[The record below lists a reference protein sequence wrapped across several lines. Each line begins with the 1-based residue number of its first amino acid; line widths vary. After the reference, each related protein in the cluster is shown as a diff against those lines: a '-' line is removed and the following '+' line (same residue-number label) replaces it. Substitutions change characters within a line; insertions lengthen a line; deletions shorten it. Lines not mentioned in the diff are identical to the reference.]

1 MIKNQNKINMKA
13 IDWNKVKKALV
24 DTGKAEINM
33 NMCLSLKMRGLDKKL
48 YLDIEAKIEAT
59 NITS

>member
-1 MIKNQNKINMKA
+1 MKA